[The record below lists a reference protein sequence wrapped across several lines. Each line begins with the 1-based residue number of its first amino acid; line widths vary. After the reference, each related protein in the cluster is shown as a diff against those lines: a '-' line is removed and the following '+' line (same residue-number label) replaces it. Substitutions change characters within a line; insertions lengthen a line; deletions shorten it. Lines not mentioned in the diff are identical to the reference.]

1 VYSIILAYLLWF
13 ISGFGALGLH
23 RFYLGKIGT
32 GLLWLFT
39 GGLGM
44 LGGIYDFFALP
55 SMVRETNLRLE
66 MQDRGFVDDN
76 YSRRGDARGGYPR
89 GGDISVGYRS
99 AKSISGSAE
108 SVEKTV
114 LRIAK
119 ENAGLVSASE
129 VALAGNVDLDQ
140 ARSLMERLAAKGFC
154 EMRIRK
160 SGTIVYCF
168 PDFMDDSEFED
179 L

>member
-1 VYSIILAYLLWF
+1 MYSLILAYLLWF

-23 RFYLGKIGT
+23 RFYLGRIGT

-55 SMVRETNLRLE
+55 AMVRETNLRLE
-66 MQDRGFVDDN
+66 MQNRRIGDDD
-76 YSRRGDARGGYPR
+76 YRLSDDVTVGAG
-89 GGDISVGYRS
+89 SV
-99 AKSISGSAE
+99 KSISGKTE
-108 SVEKTV
+108 SLEKTV

-119 ENAGLVSASE
+119 ENTGLVSASE
-129 VALAGNVDLDQ
+129 VALAGNVSLDE
-140 ARSLMERLAAKGFC
+140 ARSLLDRLTANGFC

-160 SGTIVYCF
+160 LGSIVYCF
-168 PDFMDDSEFED
+168 PDFMDNSEFED